1 VAGEYFA
8 SGLVSAGVDCAVAE
22 ERGCGRVARK
32 GLIRSAVSLALA
44 AHTEEIK
51 TGAFLAGRLAAGV
64 RLAADCVQC
73 AVTACATGRVRPL
86 TDLFKALDKIESSD
100 PS

>member
-44 AHTEEIK
+44 AHTEDIK
-51 TGAFLAGRLAAGV
+51 TGAFFGGAARCWCASRCGLRAVRGDGVCHWAGAATY
-64 RLAADCVQC
+64 RPVQG
-73 AVTACATGRVRPL
+73 A
-86 TDLFKALDKIESSD
+86 
-100 PS
+100 